1 MAHPWVCRWNDA
13 TLMCH
18 PPSPLSLPPPLP
30 PATHVQ
36 LAKALL
42 PVCDP
47 LLQAPGEPVDKGDE
61 ALIPSFVQPKVQGG
75 VLPGG
80 MHYIHAEKPNRGES
94 LEKLMAQEDYVRV

>member
-1 MAHPWVCRWNDA
+1 MHGWMER
-13 TLMCH
+13 CH
-18 PPSPLSLPPPLP
+18 PDVSSPLPPLP
-30 PATHVQ
+30 SPSPATHVQ

-61 ALIPSFVQPKVQGG
+61 ALIPSFMQPKIHGG

-80 MHYIHAEKPNRGES
+80 MHYVHAEKPNRGES